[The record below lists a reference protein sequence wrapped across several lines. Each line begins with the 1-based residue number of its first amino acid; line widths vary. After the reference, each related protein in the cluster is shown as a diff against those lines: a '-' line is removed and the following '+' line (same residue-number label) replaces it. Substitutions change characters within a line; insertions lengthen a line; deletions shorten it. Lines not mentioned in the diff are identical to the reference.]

1 MSAAS
6 GPPEGV
12 HTYTTL
18 EEVPTDLQKYWLQRN
33 NIFSKYDEGIWLTD
47 DAWFGVTPE
56 PIAKKIAEHVATA
69 PKEKKILID
78 AFAGAGGNVIA
89 FALSG
94 RWSQI
99 FAVEKDAKTLAC
111 AKHNA
116 EVYAVAKKIWW
127 IHGDIFDVLKARLKA
142 SVKNAVIF
150 ASPPWG
156 GPSYTDW
163 DVFDL
168 SYMEP
173 YNLKVLY
180 DAFSAANE
188 VVLYL
193 PRTSDVQQLAKYA
206 KGDEKLPVT
215 HYCMKGASKALC
227 VFYGSF
233 QVS

>member
-1 MSAAS
+1 M
-6 GPPEGV
+6 
-12 HTYTTL
+12 
-18 EEVPTDLQKYWLQRN
+18 
-33 NIFSKYDEGIWLTD
+33 
-47 DAWFGVTPE
+47 
-56 PIAKKIAEHVATA
+56 
-69 PKEKKILID
+69 
-78 AFAGAGGNVIA
+78 
-89 FALSG
+89 
-94 RWSQI
+94 
-99 FAVEKDAKTLAC
+99 EKDAKTLAC

-116 EVYAVAKKIWW
+116 DVYGVARKIFW
-127 IHGDIFDVLKARLKA
+127 IQGDIFEVLKGRLKA
-142 SVKNAVIF
+142 AAKNAVIF

-163 DVFDL
+163 NVFDL

-180 DAFSAANE
+180 DAFSVSSE

-206 KGDEKLPVT
+206 KQDEKLPVM

-233 QVS
+233 QLA